1 MLRALKQYTA
11 TYQRGRLA
19 ELYAQRMPEIA
30 VGGYPAAL
38 YPLTMP
44 AAEYADLLDSMAA
57 LLALHRRAVRELGG
71 DPEARLRALR
81 AEPSEFPRVFL
92 DEEYEHCHSADMARG
107 DVIITAEG
115 PKFIELNV
123 GAGFG
128 GMVQFEVHRR
138 IWSQVA
144 AETGRQPLL
153 GTDPY
158 ASLSRLIRR
167 SAVELGTAPSAV
179 FVNSGEDSGRPRA
192 QIEAQLALL
201 AGHGI
206 EAVNVDF
213 RSELEA
219 WDLASYPLAIFQYS
233 EREALDEGWSL
244 SAIRDLTA
252 RGLRGIPSQTARL
265 LDSKK
270 ILALLSEG
278 QPWMSAHDVCLV
290 QRVVPWTRI
299 VRDAEVDWRGKRWA
313 LYDLLLAR
321 QEVFALKGSA
331 GYSAKEVTFG
341 HECDGD
347 AWERLVR
354 SAMETEYFVAQEVVD
369 SVELAVDI
377 MYDDAGSTYELLGK
391 LVVNPF
397 CIDGVATGC
406 RARIDSTEKRVI
418 SLKAGATTAC
428 LLAEPAA

>member
-1 MLRALKQYTA
+1 MKEYTA
-11 TYQRGRLA
+11 TYPRARLA

-30 VGGYPAAL
+30 TGGYPAAP

-44 AAEYADLLDSMAA
+44 AADYADLLGSMEA
-57 LLALHRRAVRELGG
+57 LLALHQRAVRELGG
-71 DPEARLRALR
+71 DPETRFRVLRAQ
-81 AEPSEFPRVFL
+81 PSEFPRVFM
-92 DEEYEHCHSADMARG
+92 DEDYEHRHSADIARG
-107 DVIITAEG
+107 DVVITDEG
-115 PKFIELNV
+115 PKFVELNV

-144 AETGRQPLL
+144 AETCQRQLL

-158 ASLSRLIRR
+158 VSLSRIIRR
-167 SAVELGTAPSAV
+167 SCVELGTAPSV
-179 FVNSGEDSGRPRA
+179 IFINSGEDSGRPRA

-201 AGHGI
+201 KEHGVD
-206 EAVNVDF
+206 AKNVDF
-213 RSELEA
+213 RSELKA
-219 WDLASYPLAIFQYS
+219 WDLTKTNPLAIFQYS

-244 SAIRDLTA
+244 SAIRDLTS

-278 QPWMSAHDVCLV
+278 LPWMSPDDVRLV

-299 VRDAEVDWRGKRWA
+299 VRDAEVDWAGKRWI
-313 LYDLLLAR
+313 LHDLLLAH
-321 QEVFALKGSA
+321 QERFVLKGSA

-341 HECDGD
+341 HECAVDEW
-347 AWERLVR
+347 ATRVR
-354 SAMETEYFVAQEVVD
+354 SAIDTEYFVAQEVVD
-369 SVELAVDI
+369 SVQLAVDI
-377 MYDDAGSTYELLGK
+377 MHDDAGSTYELLGK

-418 SLKAGATTAC
+418 SLKAGALTGC
-428 LLAEPAA
+428 LLGEPPA